1 MAQLTAFFSLETM
14 ETRRSQNNTVI
25 KTEKNCNLKI
35 LYLTKL
41 LFKMGEIKT
50 F

>member
-25 KTEKNCNLKI
+25 KTEK
-35 LYLTKL
+35 KL
-41 LFKMGEIKT
+41 QSKNFISDKT
-50 F
+50 II